1 MAGTALHGRL
11 TWSPARVDQLFSETS
26 SVRSIVLKTPD
37 WPGHLPGQH
46 IDIRLTAEDGY
57 QAQRSYSIA
66 APTNGDRVVIT
77 VELVEDG
84 EVSAFL
90 IDDLLLGDRIEIR
103 GPIGGYFVWEPSM
116 GGPLQLISGGSGVVP
131 LMAMLRARVGSG
143 SDVPVRFLSSARTLE
158 DVIYRVELEEIA
170 SKESGVEIVH
180 TLTRGHPP
188 DWTGPMRRVDR
199 EMLVEHVWPAQE
211 SPLIYVCGPTGFVES
226 VATALVELGHPP
238 ERVRTE
244 RFGPTG
250 GGRS

>member
-1 MAGTALHGRL
+1 MAGTAVHGRL
-11 TWSPARVDQLFSETS
+11 TWAPATVAEFIAETP
-26 SVRSIVLKTPD
+26 SVRSIVLETPD

-66 APTNGDRVVIT
+66 APNNGDRVVIT

-90 IDDLLLGDRIEIR
+90 IEDLLLGDRIEIR

-131 LMAMLRARVGSG
+131 LMAMLRARVESG
-143 SDVPVRFLSSARTLE
+143 SDVPVRFLSSARTHE
-158 DVIYRVELEEIA
+158 DVTYRVDLEEIA
-170 SKESGVEIVH
+170 SKQARVEIVH
-180 TLTRGHPP
+180 TLTRSHPP
-188 DWTGPMRRVDR
+188 DWTGPTRRVDR
-199 EMLVEHVWPAQE
+199 EMLIEHVWPPHE

-226 VATALVELGHPP
+226 VATTLVELGHAP

-250 GGRS
+250 GGRK